1 MINIIL
7 PFLKITVPMLR
18 ITVGTTMIMNVIDT
32 FPTLLH
38 GLDKLYPVPN
48 KTNLKNEYN
57 VVKHIFPY
65 VFTFMFGTTIILIG
79 FYELIV

>member
-7 PFLKITVPMLR
+7 PLLKITVPILK
-18 ITVGTTMIMNVIDT
+18 ITIGTTMIMNVIDT
-32 FPTLLH
+32 FPTMLH

-57 VVKHIFPY
+57 VIKHLFPY
-65 VFTFMFGTTIILIG
+65 VFTSIVGTYAILVG
-79 FYELIV
+79 FYELII